1 MEPPA
6 QVGGVRPLDEWGE
19 LGPKKEWIRMAVA
32 AREAVWQRAA
42 QAENGDAPPS
52 GARFGFEGLTFDD
65 VLLVPG
71 YAETLPSEVDL
82 SVRLHERLQLH
93 IPVLSA
99 AMDTVTESEL
109 AIALARQGGLGVVH
123 RNLTPAQQAE
133 EIDKVK
139 RSESGMIVDP
149 ITLPPTATLGEAEA
163 VMSRYRISGVPITEN
178 GHRLVGILTNRD
190 VRFATDYS
198 RPIAEYMTTENLITA
213 RLGTTLAEAQEILH
227 RYRIEKL
234 PLVDDQGNLKGLI
247 TYKDILKR
255 QDFPHS
261 AKDDRGRLLVAA
273 AVGVGAQGVARADLL
288 VEAGADALAVDTA
301 HGHSRNVLE
310 MLRLLRKRHPQV
322 VILAGNVVTQQG
334 VKDMVEAGADVIK
347 VGVGAGSICTT
358 RIVSGAGMPQLTA
371 IVECAEMGRRLNV
384 PVIADGGIRYSGDIT
399 KAIAAGASAVMLGSL
414 LAGLHESPGDIVIRE
429 GRSFK
434 EYRGMGSLGAMK
446 GRAGDRYQS
455 AQGRVESASPDISGK
470 TVPEGIEGQ
479 VPYKGHLKDFVFQL
493 MGGLRSGMGY
503 VGASDIRDLWEKA
516 RFVRITAASYQESH
530 PHSVIITKEAPNYQ
544 AQPSR

>member
-1 MEPPA
+1 MGVATRNGHPA
-6 QVGGVRPLDEWGE
+6 TSADRAERPDPNAKFAL
-19 LGPKKEWIRMAVA
+19 
-32 AREAVWQRAA
+32 
-42 QAENGDAPPS
+42 
-52 GARFGFEGLTFDD
+52 EGLTFDD

-71 YAETLPSEVDL
+71 YAETLPADVDL
-82 SVRLHERLQLH
+82 RVRLHERLQLN

-123 RNLTPAQQAE
+123 RNLTPQQQAE

-149 ITLPPTATLGEAEA
+149 VTLPPTATLGEAEA
-163 VMSRYRISGVPITEN
+163 VMSRYRISGVPITDAD
-178 GHRLVGILTNRD
+178 GRLVGILTNRD

-198 RPIAEYMTTENLITA
+198 RPISDYMTAENLITA
-213 RLGTTLAEAQEILH
+213 RLGTTLAEAQDILH

-234 PLVDDQGNLKGLI
+234 PLIDDHGYLKGLI

-255 QDFPHS
+255 QDYPNA

-273 AVGVGAQGVARADLL
+273 AVGVGTTGIERAGLL
-288 VEAGADALAVDTA
+288 AEAGVDAVAIDTA

-310 MLRLLRKRHPQV
+310 TVANLRQQFPDLV
-322 VILAGNVVTQQG
+322 VLAGNVVTRQG
-334 VKDMVEAGADVIK
+334 VLDLAAAGASVIK

-358 RIVSGAGMPQLTA
+358 RVVSGAGMPQLTA
-371 IVECAEMGRRLNV
+371 IAECTLAAREAGV
-384 PVIADGGIRYSGDIT
+384 SIIADGGIRYSGDIT
-399 KAIAAGASAVMLGSL
+399 KAMAAGASAVMLGSL

-446 GRAGDRYQS
+446 GRGSDRYQS
-455 AQGRVESASPDISGK
+455 AQLNGRESASPDISGK

-479 VPYKGHLKDFVFQL
+479 VPYKGMLKDFVFQL

-503 VGASDIRDLWEKA
+503 VGAASIADLWERA
-516 RFVRITAASYQESH
+516 RFVRITSASFQESH
-530 PHSVIITKEAPNYQ
+530 PHSVTITKEAPNYQ
-544 AQPSR
+544 IQPGR